1 MNEKEELENYII
13 DNNIATEDELDL
25 VSKILG
31 DNIEMLERILYIRT
45 GFRNIN
51 QVK

>member
-1 MNEKEELENYII
+1 MNKKE
-13 DNNIATEDELDL
+13 EDELDL
-25 VSKILG
+25 VSKILS

-45 GFRNIN
+45 GFRNIS